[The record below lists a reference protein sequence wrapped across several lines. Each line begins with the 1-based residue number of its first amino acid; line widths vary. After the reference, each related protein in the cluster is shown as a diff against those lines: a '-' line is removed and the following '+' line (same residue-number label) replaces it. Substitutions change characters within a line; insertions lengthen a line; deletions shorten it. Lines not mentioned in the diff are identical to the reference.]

1 MKKPTQFAKGEVDSP
16 RIDTPARLGDGV
28 MDKARNERQKTVLLN
43 TLRAYRVRDLSR
55 TCQETEALVA
65 RTKELC
71 NKQANAL
78 KQVPSPKAIK
88 RNAPEVRER
97 LKAG

>member
-1 MKKPTQFAKGEVDSP
+1 MKKSKQLAKGNAYPSRSE
-16 RIDTPARLGDGV
+16 TTARLDDTV
-28 MDKARNERQKTVLLN
+28 MDRTRNERQKTVLLN

-71 NKQANAL
+71 QVRANAL
-78 KQVPSPKAIK
+78 KRIPSPKGLK
-88 RNAPEVRER
+88 KNTPEIRED